1 MSIDDGADS
10 TTPVFLVVDDERDT
24 VEALRLALDRRFG
37 ADYTVLGYQT
47 AHDGLAVL
55 QRLRDGGRPV
65 AILIADLWMPDMTGL
80 EFLVQAHRLHPD
92 AGRAVLMRGYDRHET
107 EQVAQAMALGSI
119 DTWVFKPC
127 EPVDVRLHPRVCEL
141 LTDWVLATGRPGF
154 RPLRMVAELDSPDTH
169 ELHDVLERNDVAVDI
184 LAPDA
189 PQGRELLA
197 QAGQDGSRLPV
208 AVYHTGLVQVRPSL
222 TDIVEALGVP
232 TRPRRPHYDLTVVG
246 AGPAGLS
253 AAVCSASEGLHTLLL
268 EPRSF
273 GGQAGSTSK
282 IRNYLG
288 FPRGVTGRQLA
299 SLAYDQC
306 VLFGAD
312 PVFAQAVR
320 LDVADGGLVLDLAG
334 GARVTSDVVV
344 LAVGVDYRRL
354 AATGVDELIGKGVFY
369 GAAVSEAPAMRGQR
383 VFIVGAGNSAGQAAV
398 YLAKFAHEVTL
409 VVRGPSLATSMSD
422 YLIKEIRATAN
433 IDVRLNTQVTAA
445 GGRERLEHLALCD
458 AAASRAETVAA
469 GALFIMIGARPNTG
483 WLADTVRCDELG
495 FILTGADLVPDG
507 KPPDGWTAVRPPLP
521 METSVPGVFA
531 VGDVRC
537 GSTKRVATAVGA
549 GSIAIQFAHQFL
561 AARGRLQ

>member
-1 MSIDDGADS
+1 M
-10 TTPVFLVVDDERDT
+10 
-24 VEALRLALDRRFG
+24 
-37 ADYTVLGYQT
+37 
-47 AHDGLAVL
+47 
-55 QRLRDGGRPV
+55 
-65 AILIADLWMPDMTGL
+65 
-80 EFLVQAHRLHPD
+80 D
-92 AGRAVLMRGYDRHET
+92 A
-107 EQVAQAMALGSI
+107 
-119 DTWVFKPC
+119 
-127 EPVDVRLHPRVCEL
+127 RLHPRVCEL
-141 LTDWVLATGRPGF
+141 LTEWVLTTRQPGF
-154 RPLRMVAELDSPDTH
+154 RPLRIVAELGSSYTH
-169 ELHDVLERNDVAVDI
+169 ELHDVLERNDVWVDFF
-184 LAPDA
+184 APDA
-189 PQGRELLA
+189 PEGRELLA
-197 QAGQDGSRLPV
+197 QAREDGSRLPV
-208 AVYHTGLVQVRPSL
+208 AVYHTGQVQVCPTL

-232 TRPRRPHYDLTVVG
+232 TRPRRRHYDLAVVG

-273 GGQAGSTSK
+273 GGQAGSTSM

-320 LDVADGGLVLDLAG
+320 LDVDDGGLALDLAN

-344 LAVGVDYRRL
+344 ISVGVDYRRL

-369 GAAVSEAPAMRGQR
+369 GAAVSEAPAMRGQK
-383 VFIVGAGNSAGQAAV
+383 VVIVGAGNSAGQAAV
-398 YLAKFAHEVTL
+398 YLAKYAHEVTI
-409 VVRGPSLATSMSD
+409 VVRGPSLATTMSD
-422 YLIKEIRATAN
+422 YLITEIQACAN
-433 IDVRLNTQVTAA
+433 IGVRLNTQVTAA
-445 GGRERLEHLALCD
+445 GGGGRLEHLTLRD
-458 AAASRAETVAA
+458 AARSRPETVAA

-495 FILTGADLVPDG
+495 FILTGADLVLDG
-507 KPPDGWTAVRPPLP
+507 KPPEGWTGVRPPLP

-531 VGDVRC
+531 VGDVRY

-561 AARGRLQ
+561 AARGRPT

>member
-1 MSIDDGADS
+1 MRTEGVADR
-10 TTPVFLVVDDERDT
+10 TMPVFMVVDDDRDT
-24 VEALRLALDRRFG
+24 VEALRIALDRRFG
-37 ADYTVLGYQT
+37 ADYTVLGCRSAQ
-47 AHDGLAVL
+47 DGLAVL
-55 QRLRDGGRPV
+55 ERLRDRGEQV
-65 AILIADLWMPDMTGL
+65 AVLIADLWMPDMTGL
-80 EFLVQAHRLHPD
+80 EFLVRAHRLHPA
-92 AGRAVLMRGYDRHET
+92 AGRAVLLQGFDRHET

-119 DTWVFKPC
+119 DTWVFKPW
-127 EPVDVRLHPRVCEL
+127 EPVDVGLHPRVCEL
-141 LTDWVLATGRPGF
+141 LTDWVLATGQPGF
-154 RPLRMVAELDSPDTH
+154 RPIRIVAELDSSYTH

-184 LAPDA
+184 VAPDA

-197 QAGQDGSRLPV
+197 QAGEDGSRLPV
-208 AVYHTGLVQVRPSL
+208 AVYHSGRVQVRPSL

-232 TRPRRPHYDLTVVG
+232 TRPRRRHYDLAVVG

-273 GGQAGSTSK
+273 GGQAGSTSL

-312 PVFAQAVR
+312 PVFAEAVR
-320 LDVADGGLVLDLAG
+320 LDAADGRLALDLAN

-344 LAVGVDYRRL
+344 LGVGVDYRRH

-369 GAAVSEAPAMRGQR
+369 GPAVSEAPAMRGQR

-398 YLAKFAHEVTL
+398 YLAKFAHEVTIL
-409 VVRGPSLATSMSD
+409 VRGPSLAKTMSD

-433 IDVRLNTQVTAA
+433 IGVRLNTQVTAA
-445 GGRERLEHLALCD
+445 GGGGRLEHLTLRD
-458 AAASRAETVAA
+458 AAMSRPEVVAA

-495 FILTGADLVPDG
+495 FILTGVDLVPAG
-507 KPPDGWTAVRPPLP
+507 KPPDGWIPERPPLP

-531 VGDVRC
+531 VGDVRF

-561 AARGRLQ
+561 AAPGRSR

>member
-1 MSIDDGADS
+1 MSVDAGADR

-24 VEALRLALDRRFG
+24 VEAIRLALDRRFG
-37 ADYTVLGYQT
+37 ADYTVLGYQS
-47 AHDGLAVL
+47 AHDALAVL
-55 QRLRDGGRPV
+55 QRLRGGGRRV

-80 EFLVQAHRLHPD
+80 EFLVRAHRLHPD
-92 AGRAVLMRGYDRHET
+92 AGRAVLMGGYDRHET

-141 LTDWVLATGRPGF
+141 LSEWVLATGRPGF
-154 RPLRMVAELDSPDTH
+154 RPVRMVAELDSPHTH
-169 ELHDVLERNDVAVDI
+169 ELHDVLERNDVAMDI
-184 LAPDA
+184 FAPDA

-197 QAGQDGSRLPV
+197 QAGEDGSRLPV
-208 AVYHTGLVQVRPSL
+208 AVYHTGRVQVRPSL

-232 TRPRRPHYDLTVVG
+232 TRPRRPHYDLAVVG

-253 AAVCSASEGLHTLLL
+253 AALCSASEGLHTLLL

-282 IRNYLG
+282 IRNSLV

-312 PVFAQAVR
+312 PIFAQAVR
-320 LDVADGGLVLDLAG
+320 LHADDDGLALDLAD
-334 GARVTSDVVV
+334 GARVPSDVVV
-344 LAVGVDYRRL
+344 IAVGVDYRRL
-354 AATGVDELIGKGVFY
+354 AATGVEELIGKGVFY

-398 YLAKFAHEVTL
+398 YLAKFARDVTIL
-409 VVRGPSLATSMSD
+409 VRGPSLAATMSD

-433 IDVRLNTQVTAA
+433 IGVRFNPQVTAA
-445 GGRERLEHLALCD
+445 GGGGRLEHLTLCD
-458 AAASRAETVAA
+458 T
-469 GALFIMIGARPNTG
+469 
-483 WLADTVRCDELG
+483 
-495 FILTGADLVPDG
+495 
-507 KPPDGWTAVRPPLP
+507 
-521 METSVPGVFA
+521 
-531 VGDVRC
+531 
-537 GSTKRVATAVGA
+537 
-549 GSIAIQFAHQFL
+549 
-561 AARGRLQ
+561 

>member
-1 MSIDDGADS
+1 
-10 TTPVFLVVDDERDT
+10 
-24 VEALRLALDRRFG
+24 
-37 ADYTVLGYQT
+37 
-47 AHDGLAVL
+47 
-55 QRLRDGGRPV
+55 
-65 AILIADLWMPDMTGL
+65 
-80 EFLVQAHRLHPD
+80 
-92 AGRAVLMRGYDRHET
+92 
-107 EQVAQAMALGSI
+107 
-119 DTWVFKPC
+119 
-127 EPVDVRLHPRVCEL
+127 VCEL
-141 LTDWVLATGRPGF
+141 LTEWVLATGRPGF
-154 RPLRMVAELDSPDTH
+154 RPLRMVAELDSPETH

-197 QAGQDGSRLPV
+197 QAGEDGSRLPV
-208 AVYHTGLVQVRPSL
+208 AVYHTGLVQVRPAL
-222 TDIVEALGVP
+222 TDIIEALGVP

-433 IDVRLNTQVTAA
+433 IEVRLNTQVTGA

-495 FILTGADLVPDG
+495 FILTGADLVLDG
-507 KPPDGWTAVRPPLP
+507 KPPGGWTAVRPPLP

-549 GSIAIQFAHQFL
+549 GSIAIQFAHKFL
-561 AARGRLQ
+561 AARGRVQ

>member
-1 MSIDDGADS
+1 MTTDDGADP
-10 TTPVFLVVDDERDT
+10 TTPVFLVVDDDRDT
-24 VEALRLALDRRFG
+24 AEAVRLALDRRFG
-37 ADYTVLGYQT
+37 ADYTVLGYRS
-47 AHDGLAVL
+47 AHDGLAAL
-55 QRLRDGGRPV
+55 QRLRDRGRPV

-80 EFLVQAHRLHPD
+80 EFLVEAHRLHPD
-92 AGRAVLMRGYDRHET
+92 ARRALLLQGFDRRET

-127 EPVDVRLHPRVCEL
+127 EPVDVHLHPPVCEQ
-141 LTDWVLATGRPGF
+141 LTEWVLATGRPGF
-154 RPLRMVAELDSPDTH
+154 RPLRIVAELDSPHTH

-184 LAPDA
+184 FAPDA

-197 QAGQDGSRLPV
+197 QAGEDGSRLPV
-208 AVYHTGLVQVRPSL
+208 AVYHTGRVQVDPSL

-232 TRPRRPHYDLTVVG
+232 ARPRRSHYDLAVVG

-268 EPRSF
+268 EPQSF

-299 SLAYDQC
+299 ALAYAQC

-312 PVFAQAVR
+312 PIFTRAVR
-320 LDVADGGLVLDLAG
+320 LHPDEDGLALDLAG
-334 GARVTSDVVV
+334 GAQVTSDVVV
-344 LAVGVDYRRL
+344 IAVGVEYRRL
-354 AATGVDELIGKGVFY
+354 TATGVDELIGKGVFY

-398 YLAKFAHEVTL
+398 YLAKFAQEVTIL
-409 VVRGPSLATSMSD
+409 VRGPALATTMSD

-433 IDVRLNTQVTAA
+433 IGVRLNTRVTAA
-445 GGRERLEHLALCD
+445 GGAERLECLTLCD
-458 AAASRAETVAA
+458 ATSRPETVPA

-483 WLADTVRCDELG
+483 WLAGTVRCDDLG
-495 FILTGADLVPDG
+495 FVLTGTDLMRDG
-507 KPPDGWTAVRPPLP
+507 KPPDGWTPARAPLP

-531 VGDVRC
+531 VGDVRY
-537 GSTKRVATAVGA
+537 GSTKRVASAVGA

-561 AARGRLQ
+561 AARGRTP

>member
-1 MSIDDGADS
+1 MSIDDGADRV
-10 TTPVFLVVDDERDT
+10 TPVFLVVDDDGDT
-24 VEALRLALDRRFG
+24 AETLRLALDRRFG
-37 ADYTVLGYQT
+37 ADYTILGYQS
-47 AHDGLAVL
+47 ACDGLAAL
-55 QRLRDGGRPV
+55 ERLRDCGRPV
-65 AILIADLWMPDMTGL
+65 AILIADLGMPDMTGL

-92 AGRAVLMRGYDRHET
+92 AGRAVLMRGFDRHET

-141 LTDWVLATGRPGF
+141 LSEWVLATGRPGF
-154 RPLRMVAELDSPDTH
+154 RPVRMVAELDSPHTH
-169 ELHDVLERNDVAVDI
+169 ELHDVLERNDVEVDI
-184 LAPDA
+184 FAPDA

-197 QAGQDGSRLPV
+197 QAGEDGTRLPV
-208 AVYHTGLVQVRPSL
+208 AVYHTGVVQVCPSL
-222 TDIVEALGVP
+222 ADIVEALGVP
-232 TRPRRPHYDLTVVG
+232 TRPRRSQYDLTVVG

-334 GARVTSDVVV
+334 GARVASDVVV
-344 LAVGVDYRRL
+344 LAVGVDYRRI

-433 IDVRLNTQVTAA
+433 IDVRLDSAVTAA
-445 GGRERLEHLALCD
+445 GGRERLEHLTLRD
-458 AAASRAETVAA
+458 AASRLETVAA

-495 FILTGADLVPDG
+495 FILTGADLVLDG
-507 KPPDGWTAVRPPLP
+507 KPPDGWAAVRPPLP

-531 VGDVRC
+531 VGDVRY

-561 AARGRLQ
+561 AARGRPQ